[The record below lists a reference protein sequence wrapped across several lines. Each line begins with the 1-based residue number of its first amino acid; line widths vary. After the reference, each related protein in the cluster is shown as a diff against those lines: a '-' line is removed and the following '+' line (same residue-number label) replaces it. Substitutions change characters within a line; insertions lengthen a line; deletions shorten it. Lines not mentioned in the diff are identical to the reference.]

1 MAFPQFVIVPG
12 KILDDKVFNSSLIF
26 ISPSL
31 SIRLISLIRLCVL
44 SRRVPERIS
53 HPPKTRSF
61 GFEGA
66 IPIIVQCVADVGIG
80 LLSAWLYDKLKKG
93 KSKTVTI
100 DFQKIEITP
109 EAITKFISEKMTIE
123 QGGD

>member
-1 MAFPQFVIVPG
+1 MQFIIQVKEPSVINELEKDVPPG
-12 KILDDKVFNSSLIF
+12 VS
-26 ISPSL
+26 
-31 SIRLISLIRLCVL
+31 V
-44 SRRVPERIS
+44 RVE
-53 HPPKTRSF
+53 PKPTTRSF

-93 KSKTVTI
+93 KSKTITI

-109 EAITKFISEKMTIE
+109 EAITKFIREKMTIE
-123 QGGD
+123 QGGES